1 MGTMTLVDGTATWVD
16 RDTGGMSQAEPGE
29 FDFLDSDAALVG
41 ATEIPPV
48 RRVEPTDGV
57 SALAWGTGPAGVVL
71 AHGAALN
78 AHTWDST
85 LLAWSAALNHGD
97 RYFGSPAALNHGDR
111 YFGSPGAGF
120 LALDLPGHGDSGW
133 REDGD
138 YAPERIAPAVADALT
153 AALDTGLLAPDFALV
168 GQSLGGLVGLELLR
182 AGRAEFSRLVLVDVL
197 PLKPEAAT
205 MVASFLDGPTSFG
218 SREEIV
224 ERAKAFGLGGASV
237 ERGVFL
243 NTRIANDGR
252 VVWKHHL
259 GALGPQALQHLTTE
273 HLWEVI
279 ETSETPIDLVAATL
293 SLVDDAAWNRFTTTS
308 PVELAATLRMILG

>member
-1 MGTMTLVDGTATWVD
+1 
-16 RDTGGMSQAEPGE
+16 MSQSEPGE
-29 FDFLDSDAALVG
+29 FDFLASDAVMVG
-41 ATEIPPV
+41 ATGVPDV
-48 RRVEPTDGV
+48 RRVELTDDV
-57 SALAWGTGPAGVVL
+57 SALAWGAGPAHVVL

-85 LLAWSAALNHGD
+85 LLAWGD
-97 RYFGSPAALNHGDR
+97 R
-111 YFGSPGAGF
+111 GF
-120 LALDLPGHGDSGW
+120 LALDLPGHGDSTW

-153 AALDTGLLAPDFALV
+153 AALDTGLLAPDFGLV

-182 AGRAEFSRLVLVDVL
+182 AGRAEFGRLVLVDVL

-205 MVASFLDGPTSFG
+205 MVASFLDGPTSFA

-243 NTRIANDGR
+243 NTRIAPDGR

-259 GALGPQALQHLTTE
+259 GALGPRALQHLTTE
-273 HLWEVI
+273 HLWDVI
-279 ETSETPIDLVAATL
+279 ETSGTPIDLVAATL
-293 SLVDDAAWNRFTTTS
+293 SLVDAAAWDRFTALRPDATAVRLPGS
-308 PVELAATLRMILG
+308 HNLQEDNPGELAATLRTILG

>member
-1 MGTMTLVDGTATWVD
+1 
-16 RDTGGMSQAEPGE
+16 MSQSEPGE
-29 FDFLDSDAALVG
+29 FDFLASDAALVG

-48 RRVEPTDGV
+48 RRVEPTEGV

-97 RYFGSPAALNHGDR
+97 RYFGSPDALNRGDR
-111 YFGSPGAGF
+111 YFGSPDAGF

-138 YAPERIAPAVADALT
+138 YAPDRIAPAVADALT

-243 NTRIANDGR
+243 NTRIVSDGR

-293 SLVDDAAWNRFTTTS
+293 SLVDDAAWNRFTTLRPDATAVRLPGSHNLQETS